1 MMSYDTVIEPI
12 FLQGDF
18 CVNKDFEL
26 TEFILPN
33 RINHIQKQGFPFFN
47 GMVTIQ
53 GKITTN
59 TDIVK
64 LYLTGNYATAEL
76 YVNNKKKGVV
86 ALSEEVKISNLK
98 QGENSV
104 KILVKST
111 MRNMYGP
118 HHCKGMQEDW
128 GACPYMFT
136 FFKQWKNGQPGDFI
150 KEYNLASFGIDR
162 IEIED

>member
-1 MMSYDTVIEPI
+1 M
-12 FLQGDF
+12 
-18 CVNKDFEL
+18 
-26 TEFILPN
+26 
-33 RINHIQKQGFPFFN
+33 
-47 GMVTIQ
+47 TIQ
-53 GKITTN
+53 GKIATN

-64 LYLTGNYATAEL
+64 LHLTGNYATAEI

-86 ALSEEVKISNLK
+86 ALRENVVLKGLNKVESN
-98 QGENSV
+98 V

-136 FFKQWKNGQPGDFI
+136 FFKQWKNEQPSDFI